1 MTDVKKLITEHL
13 DIWLTAETEKKSG
26 RGRKSGSSNSIYGVQ
41 KLREL
46 ILDLAVT
53 GKLTNS
59 LNSDT
64 NADEILKKIADEK
77 ELLINQGNLKKVK

>member
-1 MTDVKKLITEHL
+1 
-13 DIWLTAETEKKSG
+13 
-26 RGRKSGSSNSIYGVQ
+26 
-41 KLREL
+41 L

-77 ELLINQGNLKKVK
+77 ASNQPR